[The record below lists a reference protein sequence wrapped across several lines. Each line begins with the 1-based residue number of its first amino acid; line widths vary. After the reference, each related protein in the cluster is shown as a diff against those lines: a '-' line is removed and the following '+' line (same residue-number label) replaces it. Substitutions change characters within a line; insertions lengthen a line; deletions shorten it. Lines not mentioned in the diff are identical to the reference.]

1 MKKTKRL
8 LSSVNLLTT
17 FVLLGVLFIMGNFIA
32 SRRYA
37 RWDLTRQRLT
47 ALSDQTLQ
55 VLKGLKEPVSV
66 IIFYQPDHRLYGLV
80 NDLLNEYARVSP
92 RLSIER
98 VDPEQDVAR
107 ARQLVRDFQ
116 INIDDPDAL
125 HLVIFK
131 SGTRHKYL
139 SDTDL
144 AEYDYSG
151 MAYGGQPR
159 VKTFTG
165 EGTFTS
171 AIISVTQAD
180 SPLVWVTSGHGE
192 KSLEGQDPSGLSD
205 LQRALEQHNISVETV
220 TVAERSAIGPEV
232 KLIIVPGPRRRF
244 LESEVAL
251 LDTYLQGGGRLL
263 VLIDPLEDS
272 GLDGFLER
280 WGVTLG
286 LDIVVDP
293 SRQLPFVSA
302 ANLLVTTYTQHPIV
316 EKMKTFVTLYPMA
329 RSVRP
334 TQPLPDGL
342 SVQPLALTTADGWGE
357 TQTATE
363 AFEFTKGVD
372 LPGPVSIAVAA
383 ERVHPAQE
391 GKSPLRSRLV
401 VVGDSDF
408 VINAQLGNA
417 GNKDMALGAIH
428 WLLEQEHLIG
438 IGPKSIESIKLQ
450 LTGGQ
455 LAALSWFSFLAL
467 PAALGLL
474 GAVVWWIRRT

>member
-17 FVLLGVLFIMGNFIA
+17 LALLGVLFIMVNFIA

-37 RWDLTRQRLT
+37 RWDLTRQQLT

-55 VLKGLKEPVSV
+55 TLKSLKEPASV
-66 IIFYQPDHRLYGLV
+66 VIFYQPNHRLYGFV
-80 NDLLNEYARVSP
+80 NDLLNEYARASP
-92 RLSIER
+92 QLAIER

-107 ARQLVRDFQ
+107 ARQLVQEFQ
-116 INIDDPDAL
+116 IDVADPDAL
-125 HLVIFK
+125 NLVIFK
-131 SGTRHKYL
+131 SGARHKYL

-144 AEYDYSG
+144 AEYDYGG

-159 VKTFTG
+159 VKAFTG
-165 EGTFTS
+165 EEAFTS
-171 AIISVTQAD
+171 ALISVTQAN
-180 SPLVWVTSGHGE
+180 SSLVWVTSGHGE
-192 KSLEGQDPSGLSD
+192 KSLEGEDPSGLSD
-205 LQRALEQHNISVETV
+205 LKRALEQQNVSVQTV
-220 TVAERSAIGPEV
+220 TVAERPAIDPEV
-232 KLIIVPGPRRRF
+232 KLIIIPGPTRRF

-251 LDTYLQGGGRLL
+251 LEAYLQGGGRLL
-263 VLIDPLEDS
+263 LLIDPLDDS
-272 GLDGFLER
+272 GLDGLLER
-280 WGVTLG
+280 WGIVLG

-316 EKMKTFVTLYPMA
+316 EKMKTFVTLYPLA

-334 TQPLPDGL
+334 TQPVPEGL

-363 AFEFTKGVD
+363 AFEFTKETD
-372 LPGPVSIAVAA
+372 LPGPVSIAAAA
-383 ERVHPAQE
+383 ERVQPAQE
-391 GKSPLRSRLV
+391 GTLPLRSRLV

-408 VINAQLGNA
+408 VINAQLSNA
-417 GNKDMALGAIH
+417 GNKDMALGAIR

-455 LAALSWFSFLAL
+455 LLALSWFSFLAL
-467 PAALGLL
+467 PAVLGLL
-474 GAVVWWIRRT
+474 GAVVWWLRRT